1 VTLLLLKLLGSLLVW
16 GGIALRLGRVIGSKR
31 FWLSQWVG
39 NSFWAV
45 WWAAQGRPGWA
56 AYAGFAAAGGW
67 WMWRHSNDDDDR
79 WRRLLAWGRSKLPR
93 PVIVR
98 LRPALE
104 GR

>member
-1 VTLLLLKLLGSLLVW
+1 VTLLLLNLLALLLVV
-16 GGIALRLGRVIGSKR
+16 GGAALRVAHVIGWKR
-31 FWLSQWVG
+31 FWLTQWVG
-39 NSFWAV
+39 QLFGAV
-45 WWAAQGRPGWA
+45 AGAAQGRPGWA
-56 AYAGFAAAGGW
+56 AYCGLAAAGAW